1 MYYDIQIFNIRI
13 IVVWIIVQHF
23 ELDYNLK
30 GYSFQL
36 NVLFELIVI
45 PYYFFNRIFKSFAVM
60 GEQLLPPKWP
70 TGCHEATK
78 LPFCP
83 DFRTYKSSSSNNS
96 GETPKHPR
104 HHRSF
109 SGICQKNLSKFSKR
123 IYICPEIFQKNLSK
137 ICRKTLKKW

>member
-1 MYYDIQIFNIRI
+1 
-13 IVVWIIVQHF
+13 
-23 ELDYNLK
+23 
-30 GYSFQL
+30 
-36 NVLFELIVI
+36 
-45 PYYFFNRIFKSFAVM
+45 M

-96 GETPKHPR
+96 GETPKHPK

-109 SGICQKNLSKFSKR
+109 SGKHGKQRDEPIRRLRSVSSTSEHVRRPGSGKKKQEK
-123 IYICPEIFQKNLSK
+123 K
-137 ICRKTLKKW
+137 I

>member
-1 MYYDIQIFNIRI
+1 
-13 IVVWIIVQHF
+13 
-23 ELDYNLK
+23 
-30 GYSFQL
+30 
-36 NVLFELIVI
+36 
-45 PYYFFNRIFKSFAVM
+45 M

-137 ICRKTLKKW
+137 NCKEMIMKNLSKKYVKNLLKILLRILSENISKSLSRNTNCRILFYCFLNIHYLTFQIQCLLMFISEV

>member
-1 MYYDIQIFNIRI
+1 
-13 IVVWIIVQHF
+13 
-23 ELDYNLK
+23 
-30 GYSFQL
+30 
-36 NVLFELIVI
+36 
-45 PYYFFNRIFKSFAVM
+45 M

-109 SGICQKNLSKFSKR
+109 SGRIVKYLICSYFSILK
-123 IYICPEIFQKNLSK
+123 IVNTFQAILEYQ
-137 ICRKTLKKW
+137 